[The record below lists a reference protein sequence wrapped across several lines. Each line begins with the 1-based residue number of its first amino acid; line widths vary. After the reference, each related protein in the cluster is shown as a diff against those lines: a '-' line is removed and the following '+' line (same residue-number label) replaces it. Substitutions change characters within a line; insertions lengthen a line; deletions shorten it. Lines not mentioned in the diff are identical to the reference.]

1 MPTLL
6 GLVWCNT
13 LNANKKNIAGRGLE
27 QINADCL
34 KLKRQ
39 LKVRDKQ
46 IEELTEEAN
55 QLQFRNGELSEK
67 LATIRVDMGLPAQ
80 EADEEGV
87 QRRAGERPKALMQ
100 VTNWW
105 RRVIGSY
112 RKTWVSVII
121 FTLIFTF

>member
-1 MPTLL
+1 MVQYY
-6 GLVWCNT
+6 G
-13 LNANKKNIAGRGLE
+13 KNLAGRGLE
-27 QINADCL
+27 QINAECL

-80 EADEEGV
+80 EADEERV

-100 VTNWW
+100 VRNDSTP
-105 RRVIGSY
+105 
-112 RKTWVSVII
+112 
-121 FTLIFTF
+121 TLEFVQFGI

>member
-1 MPTLL
+1 MQYYR
-6 GLVWCNT
+6 
-13 LNANKKNIAGRGLE
+13 KNLAGRGLE
-27 QINADCL
+27 QINAECL

-80 EADEEGV
+80 EADEERV

-100 VTNWW
+100 VRNDSTPNLEF
-105 RRVIGSY
+105 VQFGI
-112 RKTWVSVII
+112 
-121 FTLIFTF
+121 

>member
-100 VTNWW
+100 VIKWW
-105 RRVIGSY
+105 RRVIGSE
-112 RKTWVSVII
+112 RPGFQSL
-121 FTLIFTF
+121 FSP